1 MLSADAETISLYKL
15 EHDVRAN
22 IGGMSLVL
30 QPWKFLDFFPRVI
43 NSPMEENCSAVCQS
57 WKNTGQAYT
66 YSRYKLYYLESTERH
81 SSM

>member
-57 WKNTGQAYT
+57 
-66 YSRYKLYYLESTERH
+66 
-81 SSM
+81 